1 MELEISYCHM
11 KESNLSASKKVST
24 LALQERRK
32 SLLRQFPDLK
42 EVLRGSLVERYLT
55 CGKPTCRC
63 ARGERHGPVWYLTA
77 TLKVGKTVGMQV
89 PEGKLAQVRQWLDN
103 HRKLKEGLE
112 AISEINW
119 ELLRRAR

>member
-1 MELEISYCHM
+1 M

-24 LALQERRK
+24 LALKERRK
-32 SLLRQFPDLK
+32 GLLRQFPDLK

-77 TLKVGKTVGMQV
+77 TLRVGKTVGMQV
-89 PEGKLAQVRQWLDN
+89 PESKLAQVRQWLDN

-119 ELLRRAR
+119 ELLRRGR